1 MGEVWK
7 AEDLKL
13 GRQVALKFLASH
25 LVSDPEIHKR
35 FEREAKAAA
44 SLSHPN
50 ICTVHEID
58 EADGKIF
65 LVMELVKGESLE
77 ARIEK
82 GPLSLNEALDIGR
95 QVADGLQEAHAA
107 GIVHRDIKPG
117 NILIMPDGRAK
128 ILDFGLA
135 LLTEGSKL
143 TKLDATVGTVA
154 YMSPEQA
161 QGGEVDHRSDI
172 WALGCV
178 LYEMV
183 AGQRPFQGHYDQALV
198 YSIINEEPEPLT
210 AIRTGVPMDLE
221 FVVSKALE
229 KDPARRYQQVSEM
242 VLDLENL
249 RQKLASGRSAVHRSL
264 PAAPAA
270 PSMELSGYRVIEK
283 VETKGDDS
291 ILYRAE
297 DMAERRLVALRVMP
311 ESAVKQEEQKQKTTR
326 SALWALAALSVIL
339 AAALS
344 ATLFSEGETPA
355 GPVLKFSIEPADMKA
370 NSAVEISPDG
380 RYVVYGGLSDEA
392 QTLRLHDLA
401 TAETR
406 TLHEA
411 SNLGDPAWSPDSRWI
426 AFEEIG
432 VGVKKVSI
440 GGGAP
445 VTVTASPE
453 SSRRI
458 FGVAWSADGERIFFG
473 VLGGL
478 GTYSVPS
485 GGGEA
490 AVLLSSSG
498 EPNRKVWPSVL
509 PIEKGDALI
518 LTRGTSFFDTTL
530 HLHDDRDGNVRDLGP
545 GLKAR
550 YSKSGHLVYQEQ
562 AANSLWAL
570 PFSLEQLQPT
580 GEAFRIAEIGSRPS
594 VSVDG
599 TLAYYHSD
607 VSGSARLVLRDRDG
621 QARGTVGQPQESI
634 RYPTLSPDGSRV
646 AVRGEENGN
655 QDIWVH
661 DTNRPVKTRLTF
673 HEEVDILPV
682 WSPSGRRISFSSGRG
697 EGNRELFQRAAD
709 GSGDPI
715 KLLGGETVHAY
726 ITDWSPDERFMLF
739 YGSLEGVGEDLF
751 TLRRKADGE
760 GYEAV
765 PYLSTQFNERTPKL
779 SPDGRYVAYV
789 SNESGEREV
798 YVQRYPDLGGKRRVS
813 TRGGFAPRWRRD
825 GKELFFV
832 QADTLVAVPV
842 SASPELNFGEPEEL
856 FQSPGLSYRNDNVI
870 PYDVFPDGERFVH
883 LEPVDD
889 TVRHSIRIVQNW
901 YEEFRDRE

>member
-210 AIRTGVPMDLE
+210 AIRTGVPMNLE

-458 FGVAWSADGERIFFG
+458 FGVAWSLFSDRKMS
-473 VLGGL
+473 LK
-478 GTYSVPS
+478 
-485 GGGEA
+485 EA
-490 AVLLSSSG
+490 
-498 EPNRKVWPSVL
+498 
-509 PIEKGDALI
+509 
-518 LTRGTSFFDTTL
+518 
-530 HLHDDRDGNVRDLGP
+530 
-545 GLKAR
+545 
-550 YSKSGHLVYQEQ
+550 
-562 AANSLWAL
+562 
-570 PFSLEQLQPT
+570 
-580 GEAFRIAEIGSRPS
+580 
-594 VSVDG
+594 
-599 TLAYYHSD
+599 
-607 VSGSARLVLRDRDG
+607 
-621 QARGTVGQPQESI
+621 
-634 RYPTLSPDGSRV
+634 
-646 AVRGEENGN
+646 
-655 QDIWVH
+655 
-661 DTNRPVKTRLTF
+661 
-673 HEEVDILPV
+673 
-682 WSPSGRRISFSSGRG
+682 G
-697 EGNRELFQRAAD
+697 EGSCGQ
-709 GSGDPI
+709 
-715 KLLGGETVHAY
+715 
-726 ITDWSPDERFMLF
+726 
-739 YGSLEGVGEDLF
+739 EGL
-751 TLRRKADGE
+751 
-760 GYEAV
+760 
-765 PYLSTQFNERTPKL
+765 
-779 SPDGRYVAYV
+779 
-789 SNESGEREV
+789 
-798 YVQRYPDLGGKRRVS
+798 
-813 TRGGFAPRWRRD
+813 
-825 GKELFFV
+825 
-832 QADTLVAVPV
+832 
-842 SASPELNFGEPEEL
+842 
-856 FQSPGLSYRNDNVI
+856 
-870 PYDVFPDGERFVH
+870 
-883 LEPVDD
+883 
-889 TVRHSIRIVQNW
+889 
-901 YEEFRDRE
+901 